1 MKARFFYSLYL
12 ILLVPYK
19 TWKWYRARWKMHT
32 LCGLLVFTGAIYLS
46 HRWVKNNAQGLL
58 YTNAADVPPCRVGL
72 VLGSSKTIQ
81 GRPNLYFR
89 YRIEA
94 AASLYHSGKVKHL
107 LVSGDNHKAGYDE
120 ATDMHDALVAAGV
133 PDSCITMDFAGFRT
147 LDSVVRCKYV
157 FGQEAVV
164 IISQQFHNERALFIA
179 QRYGIKATGF
189 NAKDVPAR
197 YSMRTTLREY
207 VARLAAVA
215 DLYVFHTAPK
225 FLGKKVVIPV

>member
-1 MKARFFYSLYL
+1 MKARIFYSLYL

-19 TWKWYRARWKMHT
+19 TWNWYRVRWKKLT
-32 LCGLLVFTGAIYLS
+32 LCGLLLFTGAIYLS
-46 HRWVKNNAQGLL
+46 NRWVKNNAQGLL
-58 YTNAADVPPCRVGL
+58 YSRTADVPACNVGL
-72 VLGSSKTIQ
+72 VLGSSKTIK
-81 GRPNLYFR
+81 GRTNLFFK

-107 LVSGDNHKAGYDE
+107 LVSGDNHYAGYDE
-120 ATDMHDALVAAGV
+120 ATDMRDALMAAGV
-133 PDSCITMDFAGFRT
+133 PDSCITLDYAGFRT

-157 FGQEAVV
+157 FGQNAVV

-179 QRYGIKATGF
+179 QRYGMHAVGF
-189 NAKDVPAR
+189 NAQDVPSN
-197 YSMRTTLREY
+197 YSWRTRLREY